1 MNENVR
7 HLCIE
12 AGMGRMSI
20 DKVEACGICTV
31 QDLVDI
37 GQRIDRGE
45 LILLW
50 GDGTSRCKYNQL
62 VLRKLLV
69 ISEWASKHPNAN
81 IMKEF
86 DEDVYYAVYN
96 SMGFE

>member
-1 MNENVR
+1 
-7 HLCIE
+7 
-12 AGMGRMSI
+12 MGRMSI
-20 DKVEACGICTV
+20 DKVEARGICTV
-31 QDLVDI
+31 QDLGSI
-37 GQRIDRGE
+37 GQRIDRRE
-45 LILLW
+45 LVILW
-50 GDGTSRCKYNQL
+50 GDGTGRRDEYNQL

-69 ISEWASKHPNAN
+69 ISEWVSKHPNAN